1 MSLNIDIIAS
11 DLSLNIFL
19 KYYHFSRSALLLI
32 VQGKIHNKKVVFA
45 MKQNIYRTKQRYF
58 AWKQENDP
66 AELTEISFRNKNAL
80 GKN

>member
-1 MSLNIDIIAS
+1 
-11 DLSLNIFL
+11 
-19 KYYHFSRSALLLI
+19 
-32 VQGKIHNKKVVFA
+32 